1 MTDTR
6 KNNEALAI
14 AYLTGQASAGQIEAY
29 REAYAEEASFRE
41 TVRDIEVWLS
51 PLNSDSAHRTP
62 PPELYD
68 SIMAEIKTDDSEAA
82 HKIVQAMNDNHAGRW
97 KAMAAAASIVAV
109 LAIGS
114 HFIKTSS
121 TEPVSNQSR
130 MMALLSG
137 EESPPLVA
145 IIYNPETHEVVA
157 KLSNVSVPEDGDLQL
172 WLIREGEGGPVS
184 LGVMEEA
191 SEDQSVSFA
200 VPENLRDGTDVLAIS
215 LEQKGGSK
223 SAGPEGP
230 VLYTGA
236 IGTI

>member
-1 MTDTR
+1 VTDT
-6 KNNEALAI
+6 KKHNEALAI
-14 AYLTGQASAGQIEAY
+14 AYLTGQASASQIDLY
-29 REAYAEEASFRE
+29 RKAYAEEAGFRE

-51 PLNSDSAHRTP
+51 PLNTDSVHRTP
-62 PPELYD
+62 PSDLYD
-68 SIMAEIKTDDSEAA
+68 SIMAEIMSDNSESA
-82 HKIVQAMNDNHAGRW
+82 HKIVEAMNDNYAGRW
-97 KAMAAAASIVAV
+97 KALAAAASIVAI

-114 HFIKTSS
+114 HFIGPSPA
-121 TEPVSNQSR
+121 EPVSNQSR

-145 IIYNPETHEVVA
+145 IIYNPETHEIVA

-172 WLIREGEGGPVS
+172 WLIREGKAGPVS

-191 SEDQSVSFA
+191 NEDQSVSFA
-200 VPENLRDGTDVLAIS
+200 VPENLQDGTDILAIS